1 MHVRP
6 VPIDRCKTGRVVRY
20 WSVAGGVLEDE
31 RGLLLVANQR
41 RDGRI
46 DWTTPGG
53 VIDAGETPVEALRRE
68 VREETGLS
76 IRRFD
81 RRLWTVT
88 VDFAD
93 LQMHLEVEVHRAAT
107 WTGELRVGDPD
118 GIVTDVEFV
127 TRAVA
132 DQKLERSS
140 RWVAEPLREW
150 LAEAWVEERAFHYRA
165 TGTDPSTLRAERL
178 P

>member
-1 MHVRP
+1 M
-6 VPIDRCKTGRVVRY
+6 RY

-41 RDGRI
+41 RNGRV

-53 VIDAGETPVEALRRE
+53 VVDAGETHVEALRRE
-68 VREETGLS
+68 VQEETGLS

-88 VDFAD
+88 VEFTDM
-93 LQMHLEVEVHRAAT
+93 QMHLEVEVHRAAT

-118 GIVTDVEFV
+118 GIVTEVEFV
-127 TRAVA
+127 TGAIA
-132 DQKLERSS
+132 DRRLETSAM
-140 RWVAEPLREW
+140 WVAEPLRGW
-150 LAEAWVEERAFHYRA
+150 LTEPWSQEREFRYRA
-165 TGTDPSTLRAERL
+165 TGSDPATLHTERL
-178 P
+178 R